1 MDPYGNDPYS
11 SAPVRY
17 PTTSYA
23 AGPTVGNGAMAMG
36 TGAQSGVGGS
46 QHQQQQSCGVSSTY
60 GGNKPVEVPGAP
72 AGNVRYRCMMIPV
85 TDGDDIEDVIAQ
97 VGLDG
102 VKLLAGGDAAVER
115 RAYAMTK
122 VAKWGTS
129 DPTILRIVV
138 KDASGDKELAL
149 SGDAGTISAMM
160 DVLTTSAFQWC
171 ELNGHDAMDTI
182 VSAGS
187 EWTNRKA
194 TQQSAETGALAMV
207 QRVAGIR
214 FWEAPEYS
222 GWLTKQ
228 GEHIRTWR
236 KRWFVLK
243 EGYLVWYKTNVVNER
258 SVTRGTI
265 PLHEI
270 ESVSVASDALVGKP
284 YGIQLGGALATR
296 IGAQY
301 LVADSERER
310 TQWIDALHKA
320 MHDQRNTTQT
330 GGVSSS
336 SEQLRQGFA
345 QAAQSPSAPRPAS
358 TPTQNFTD
366 TSNIRIQV
374 PSYAS
379 PSAQPQSQPQ
389 AAPGTSYVTLPAL
402 PFAHPSS
409 TAGAQSFTAPPAAPG
424 SEYYSNAYSAP
435 PDLSD
440 WTTYHTPEGK
450 PYYFNSKTGVTSWNP
465 PR

>member
-1 MDPYGNDPYS
+1 MDPHGWGDPYS

-23 AGPTVGNGAMAMG
+23 PAPTVGNGAMAMG
-36 TGAQSGVGGS
+36 ADTQRVAGGNERTS
-46 QHQQQQSCGVSSTY
+46 QWSSAR

-72 AGNVRYRCMMIPV
+72 AGNVRYRCVMIPV

-115 RAYAMTK
+115 RAYALTK
-122 VAKWGTS
+122 VAKWGTT
-129 DPTILRIVV
+129 DPTILRVVV
-138 KDASGDKELAL
+138 KDVNGDKELAL

-194 TQQSAETGALAMV
+194 TEQSADAGALAIV
-207 QRVAGIR
+207 QRVAGIN

-265 PLHEI
+265 PLHDI

-284 YGIQLGGALATR
+284 YAIQLGGALATR

-310 TQWIDALHKA
+310 AQWIEALHKA
-320 MHDQRNTTQT
+320 IHDQRNTTQG

-345 QAAQSPSAPRPAS
+345 QAAQSPSAPGPAA
-358 TPTQNFTD
+358 TRTQNFTD

-379 PSAQPQSQPQ
+379 PSAQPHPQPQ
-389 AAPGTSYVTLPAL
+389 ASPGTSYVTLPAL

-409 TAGAQSFTAPPAAPG
+409 AAGAQSFTAPPAAPG

-450 PYYFNSKTGVTSWNP
+450 PYYYNSKTGVTSWNP